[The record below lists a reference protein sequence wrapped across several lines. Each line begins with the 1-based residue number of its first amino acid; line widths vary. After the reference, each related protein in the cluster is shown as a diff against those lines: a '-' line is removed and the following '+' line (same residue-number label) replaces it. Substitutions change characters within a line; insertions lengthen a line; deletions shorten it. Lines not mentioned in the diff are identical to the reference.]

1 MVTMTAVSAAA
12 ETTAATAATAEAA
25 AAGSVD
31 PEALATNAEAM
42 AAYTAPEEMLEMME
56 QEILEAAMLTLA
68 VAVCERGGGSRSGD
82 DNSVVSGSGG
92 SSGGYG
98 DDCRGCIGD
107 HRRSGSG
114 STCPGVAAGE
124 KTSPKHGDNT
134 GYDKGR

>member
-68 VAVCERGGGSRSGD
+68 IAVC
-82 DNSVVSGSGG
+82 
-92 SSGGYG
+92 
-98 DDCRGCIGD
+98 
-107 HRRSGSG
+107 
-114 STCPGVAAGE
+114 
-124 KTSPKHGDNT
+124 
-134 GYDKGR
+134 